1 MANVYGAA
9 LSGVRTYQ
17 TYLAQKEERLLEL
30 QKDAL
35 SDDPLKLQKAQYE
48 AATMVEFINQ
58 AKSVASLILKIIQP
72 IN

>member
-9 LSGVRTYQ
+9 LGGIRTYQ
-17 TYLAQKEERLLEL
+17 NYLEVKEERLLEL

-35 SDDPLKLQKAQYE
+35 SDDPTVIRKAQYE
-48 AATMVEFINQ
+48 AATMMEFINQ
-58 AKSVASLILKIIQP
+58 AKNVASLILKIIQP